1 MLSKLQYI
9 SQGTT
14 PATQYNNIHQALD
27 AGCEWVQLRFKN
39 QPEATVRALA
49 HQIKPLCEQYKA
61 TLIINDFPEIARE
74 VDADGVH
81 LGLTDRPIADA
92 RKIVGPHK
100 IVGGTAN
107 TLDDVLQ
114 RIRENCD
121 YVGLGPF
128 RFTATKQKLSPILG
142 IEGYHKIM
150 EALKQRNLSIPVYAI
165 GGILPEDMEALMSAN
180 VHGVAVSGMITQ
192 ATQKKEVVTQIKSIL
207 YGTFKNSRQ
216 IV

>member
-1 MLSKLQYI
+1 MFTKLQYI
-9 SQGTT
+9 SQGNT
-14 PATQYNNIHQALD
+14 PDAQLNNIHKALD
-27 AGCEWVQLRFKN
+27 AGCDWIQLRFKT
-39 QPEATVRALA
+39 QPEKTVNTLA
-49 HQIKPLCEQYKA
+49 HQIKPLCEEYKA
-61 TLIINDFPEIARE
+61 TLIINDFPEISRE
-74 VDADGVH
+74 VEADGIH
-81 LGLTDRPIADA
+81 LGLTDSPIADA
-92 RKIVGPHK
+92 RKIVGQQK

-128 RFTATKQKLSPILG
+128 RYTSTKQKLSPILG
-142 IEGYHKIM
+142 IEGYQKIM

-165 GGILPEDMEALMSAN
+165 GGILPEDMKALMNAN
-180 VHGVAVSGMITQ
+180 VYGVAVSGMITQ
-192 ATQKKEVVTQIKSIL
+192 ATHKKEVVTQIKNIL